1 MLGLL
6 VLVVVVG
13 GGGGGAE
20 AARIP
25 YAPVQILT
33 STTSCADATAVCR
46 GRDVALVLTGR
57 KLLALDYGTGAT
69 FEADN
74 GSQLRVV
81 TPDLPFSSSSAFGAA
96 RAADGSLVV
105 VAGDCRSRTPP
116 QVWTLDPD
124 DDGKGWV
131 RKAVSGG
138 EGSGEGEVAPPLAL
152 GATLAFSSTL
162 APVMERPSIYSYGGM
177 CVDDGDDHDDG
188 GWQAQGQYSKTMR
201 RLTPDEHDG
210 YVVGTAAASAPREA
224 LAGFSL
230 TALPGSATNI
240 SGTVTQRASYV
251 LLGGH
256 TRQAFINMSTAAVWS
271 LPEEAWSYVGV
282 AASSAQPDSRSG
294 HTAVLSA
301 DGRDLVILGGWVGD
315 TSTAAKPQ
323 LLLLRRGASGA
334 YSSWRWSVPERQPE
348 EDLFGHGAALL
359 PGNVMMVYG
368 GRTVTSQDERGLR
381 FLNLSSLEWLPSYR
395 HLTDVHS
402 SSSPDSSQAAAP
414 DLAGSNPSLRR
425 LALGLGLGLGL
436 ALLLGLVIA
445 LCAWRRKK
453 KRIRRGDVLIDP
465 SVRYASLVRKP
476 LPAETRFDAFV
487 SSAPGA
493 IHPIPEADEDEM
505 GYHDDHHHRRDQQ
518 HQQHHNQP
526 VTPTSEVLSDPF
538 ATPPVVFRSR
548 SQRHEDDVQGHHY
561 FHQQQQSH
569 QYQGRVSPEADG
581 SLSSGSYNTARSG
594 GFTALQAEAPGLLL
608 GSRSDDGVGGVSP
621 SKSRRSPRRSW
632 FGSLRRVFSVSGTS
646 SSSSYAAAA
655 TGAGGS
661 MTAAA
666 MAPTRPS
673 FDRAASD
680 FLDQPRLVD
689 ELLRRRQG
697 RLDWEHDVD
706 DGHAHVDDYDDY
718 DGARGGA
725 GEWDIERAA
734 EQRLVQVMFTVPRE
748 RLRVVNGME
757 EDEAGDEEGGGG
769 GGGSGGGQ
777 LVLHQP
783 QVAELVDPGSSEQE
797 QGRRAS
803 TDNSSWRLS
812 TAAVLTAE
820 AVTLARPPRTRV
832 LQMVDSIE
840 SRSNSPARQE
850 TTATPTATETATES
864 QRPGEDEDEPD
875 CGSDVG
881 CLPLQHDE
889 PALGV
894 YEDDDEDR
902 HEGRRRYDLRDD
914 TI

>member
-1 MLGLL
+1 MTDPPPSRPVVARMLSLF
-6 VLVVVVG
+6 VLVVVG
-13 GGGGGAE
+13 GTK

-25 YAPVQILT
+25 YAPAQVLT
-33 STTSCADATAVCR
+33 STTSCADATGVCR

-69 FEADN
+69 FEAN
-74 GSQLRVV
+74 NSSQLRVV
-81 TPDLPFSSSSAFGAA
+81 SSDLPFSSSSSFGAA

-131 RKAVSGG
+131 RKPVSGG
-138 EGSGEGEVAPPLAL
+138 EGSGGGGEVAPPLAL

-162 APVMERPSIYSYGGM
+162 APIMDRPSIYSYGGM
-177 CVDDGDDHDDG
+177 CADDKDDNDG
-188 GWQAQGQYSKTMR
+188 KWQARGEYSKTMR
-201 RLTPDEHDG
+201 RLTPGENDG
-210 YVVGTAAASAPREA
+210 YVVGSAAASAPRTA

-240 SGTVTQRASYV
+240 SGTVTQRASFV

-271 LPEEAWSYVGV
+271 LPEEAWTYVGV
-282 AASSAQPDSRSG
+282 AASSTPPESRSG

-323 LLLLRRGASGA
+323 LVLLRRGASGA

-359 PGNVMMVYG
+359 PGNIMMVYG

-395 HLTDVHS
+395 HLPDMHS
-402 SSSPDSSQAAAP
+402 SSSPDSSKAAAP

-436 ALLLGLVIA
+436 ALLVGLVIA

-453 KRIRRGDVLIDP
+453 KRIRRGDALIDP

-493 IHPIPEADEDEM
+493 IHPIPEADEDDL
-505 GYHDDHHHRRDQQ
+505 GYHDDHQ
-518 HQQHHNQP
+518 HQQHPLHNQP
-526 VTPTSEVLSDPF
+526 VTPTSDVLSDPF
-538 ATPPVVFRSR
+538 ATPPVVFRSW
-548 SQRHEDDVQGHHY
+548 SQRHEGDVQGHH
-561 FHQQQQSH
+561 HQQPY
-569 QYQGRVSPEADG
+569 QYHGRDSPEADG

-655 TGAGGS
+655 TGAAGP
-661 MTAAA
+661 MAAAA

-680 FLDQPRLVD
+680 LLDQPRLVD

-706 DGHAHVDDYDDY
+706 DGHVHVDDYDDY
-718 DGARGGA
+718 DNARGGG

-757 EDEAGDEEGGGG
+757 EDEGADEEGGG
-769 GGGSGGGQ
+769 SGAGAGGQ
-777 LVLHQP
+777 VLLHQP
-783 QVAELVDPGSSEQE
+783 QVAELVDPGSSEQD
-797 QGRRAS
+797 QDRRAS

-840 SRSNSPARQE
+840 SRSNSPARRE
-850 TTATPTATETATES
+850 ATATATPEP
-864 QRPGEDEDEPD
+864 QRQEDAGEEQGG
-875 CGSDVG
+875 GSDVG

-889 PALGV
+889 PALGIG
-894 YEDDDEDR
+894 DDDD
-902 HEGRRRYDLRDD
+902 GRRFDLRDD